1 MGQEKTAPSP
11 CPGVIKIEERPLF
24 DKLKLMY
31 SKRTTEGERVRYEYD
46 KDRFSDLDRIEAL
59 CALDSRVAEYR
70 TYVRT
75 RIGSYDTISMLD
87 TGNSFAD
94 VINADMKKA
103 LGIKNSDLRPYKG
116 RSSIGTA
123 KVAARMRIEGETK
136 EEYEIYLS
144 PSLPPIKTRL
154 VVLPELG
161 MPCNISGR
169 TMEQNGI
176 SIQVGR
182 HANYKGEEIPLITRR
197 DSGPVI
203 SRYSAHM
210 LPIYTACEVTL
221 QPLERVHVS
230 AIAVDRWGNNDVHCA
245 ILTPSSHFEDRYEV
259 SPWRSAM
266 IPLWKE
272 EGKGG
277 KAVSQY
283 KSKVGMINST
293 TRPIKIPSGT
303 YYGEAELV
311 TSISDPRR
319 DEFRVCF
326 INNNGRKRRRN
337 NKSAESS
344 AVSEP
349 ESGVHFIHPS
359 TENDS
364 SKAGNKPTQ
373 AKLLSA
379 RNTWLNGDKTRQG
392 ETVGIP
398 LKGSKTRQESAT
410 GIPLNGNK
418 GGHDTG
424 PSVSAQPRKVDGTH
438 SRGNKIRLDK
448 SRCYRNEEKRE
459 YIIPPSPD
467 KQGDPLAG
475 DPVELPVWMKG
486 ETSHQNYRQRYEYL
500 TDLFKVKSNKN
511 LENPDRRVSF
521 INLLLLH
528 WELFAWDGTY
538 GKTSLIKHY
547 IHTPPDCKPV
557 NDRYRPPN
565 PALRE
570 SLRKQLQKWL
580 RHKCIEPSDSEW
592 NSNLLAVVKSS
603 DIDSVR
609 WVVDYRRLNSVSTID
624 RFPIGDIQDNL
635 SRLGRSKYFSCL
647 DNSGAFHCIEIAPEH
662 RHKTSF
668 ATPFNC
674 WQFCRLPFGLSG
686 GPSSYARLVI
696 QVLRNIP
703 PEQAVAYVD
712 DILIHSSTFE
722 QHMSNLDTVF
732 KAYTKAGLKL
742 NPKKCHFMASK
753 IDYLG
758 HTVSEAGIEPQEAY
772 LKVVKD
778 WPIPMSRQDILVF
791 LGKIGYYRKFVR
803 EFAKKAKPLTDL
815 LKVAKEKS
823 KDKAVPVAP
832 MSKSQR
838 RKIME
843 EPIKLSQDC
852 IKAFNLLKDALLN
865 PPIHAHPR
873 FDNLKKQYYILDTD
887 WCQETNT
894 VSGVLS
900 QYQLM
905 KDGKHEEKV
914 IGYASKKLNKSQ
926 ANYSSPKGE
935 ICAILLMI
943 DHYKYHLMI
952 GRFLLRTDNIAAR
965 ALKDHTGPTGYLS
978 RWQARLSN
986 YDFTIVH
993 RAGTKHGNAD
1003 SLSRIKH
1010 TTNRPEEN
1018 ADVFDEKTDRQYL
1031 FAIDEDEAKVST
1043 REEVWTPSYLQELQE
1058 EDLDLSD
1065 LRRWV
1070 KEGQKPATQLR
1081 AEASSD
1087 LKTFINLFESLYID
1101 ERGVLMYKYC
1111 HTQPDGLGP
1120 RERHLVVLP
1129 EAPLRD
1135 AVRLIHEKRAHV
1147 GVKNTIDAS
1156 LRHVYGIRLRDAA
1169 EYVCQTCLVCQAK
1182 GGKPKAQNYSLV
1194 VPRQG
1199 IPFQSINIDFVGP
1212 LTPSRKHQNIYLLT
1226 VEDMLSKWVE
1236 AFPLK
1241 RATASEVIRILTT
1254 EIFPRFGY
1262 PEFLKC
1268 DRGAHFKNQ
1277 MMQELAE
1284 MTGMRLMFSPSYRPQ
1299 SNPVER
1305 AHGTIKKRL
1314 LALILDVSKGDPAS
1328 WESHLPTALFV
1339 YRTTRHSSTGQSPFE
1354 TLFGNSPS
1362 TEASLIFGPP
1372 PDQADYEDQK
1382 SYAIAHRT
1390 RMKQAFRWANDNI
1403 SATIARRRRYYYDN
1417 PKRLMEPG
1425 TRVWLMTPVIRT
1437 SPGQRKSLRS
1447 PWTGPWVIVRRVN
1460 EVVYEIQ
1467 PHHQWSRKGNEVVTV
1482 DRLKIYKSPDDEGEG
1497 ENETHPPGI
1506 HQQLSFP
1513 GDDFLETFKTNPRV
1527 AADDDEEDDYGAGN
1541 VQEPPN
1547 QDPAPDHDPA
1557 PDPAPSPPLSP
1568 NLGAGDNFP
1577 FDPPQQDQ
1585 IMQPQVEI
1593 QPNQM
1598 EPDPPP
1604 LVVQPQVEPVPLP
1617 QPVAGPAV
1625 LPAARTGA
1633 RAREPKPPHE
1643 WRSRQKGKWADSTPT
1658 RFLPRRDDANASFRG
1673 NQVYRPGRRQQSDRN
1688 DPDDDDDVAE
1698 IDQPSSQVTESP
1710 AQLEWDYSDLRT
1722 APDDAR
1728 PSTDEKM
1735 GPSDPSDRPGIHC
1748 APVTPARP
1756 ISGPQFDLS
1765 DQSVVL
1771 QQRQKTAEDN
1781 DCRSAGPA
1789 KVRKS
1794 ELVNRR
1800 HTHFSRAVTRPRVR
1814 PRVRTSR
1821 ELAAVTEEEKL
1832 DLSPSRCSAQ
1842 KAMQSVATAARSQ
1855 SSKPPP
1861 KIKAQRPARSA
1872 SAKPAASRPSKPQV
1886 VNDLPE
1892 IISDTTLAKLEFQS
1906 DSDYDKTEQRLRRT
1920 ITRNESR

>member
-1 MGQEKTAPSP
+1 MGQERIAPSL
-11 CPGVIKIEERPLF
+11 CPGVIKVEERPLF
-24 DKLKLMY
+24 DRLKQMY
-31 SKRTTEGERVRYEYD
+31 SKRTKEGERVRYEYD
-46 KDRFSDLDRIEAL
+46 TDRFSDLDRIEAL

-94 VINADMKKA
+94 VINADMKRA
-103 LGIKNSDLRPYKG
+103 LGIKKSDLRPYKG

-136 EEYEIYLS
+136 EEYEIFLS
-144 PSLPPIKTRL
+144 PSLPPIRTRL

-169 TMEQNGI
+169 TMERNGI
-176 SIQVGR
+176 SIHVGR
-182 HANYKGEEIPLITRR
+182 HANYRGEEIPLITRK

-210 LPIYTACEVTL
+210 LPIYTARDVTV
-221 QPLERVHVS
+221 QPFERVHVS
-230 AIAVDRWGNNDVHCA
+230 AIVVDKWENNNVRCAV
-245 ILTPSSHFEDRYEV
+245 LTPSSRFEDRFEI

-272 EGKGG
+272 EGGSKTC
-277 KAVSQY
+277 SQY

-293 TRPIKIPSGT
+293 AKPVKIPAGT

-319 DEFRVCF
+319 DDFRVCF

-337 NKSAESS
+337 SKVVAASAEGEQESG
-344 AVSEP
+344 VNFIHSEP
-349 ESGVHFIHPS
+349 ESNSGLQRI
-359 TENDS
+359 S
-364 SKAGNKPTQ
+364 SKSTR
-373 AKLLSA
+373 AKLSSVQNKL
-379 RNTWLNGDKTRQG
+379 
-392 ETVGIP
+392 
-398 LKGSKTRQESAT
+398 
-410 GIPLNGNK
+410 LNGNK
-418 GGHDTG
+418 TPQQDTSG
-424 PSVSAQPRKVDGTH
+424 IPPNGNKTGQESKLSAAVQSHKADGT
-438 SRGNKIRLDK
+438 SIRGNKVRLDEN
-448 SRCYRNEEKRE
+448 RCYRNEEKKGK

-475 DPVELPVWMKG
+475 DPVELPDWMKG
-486 ETSHQNYRQRYEYL
+486 ETSHSNYKQRYEYL
-500 TDLFKVKSNKN
+500 TDLFKVKANKN
-511 LENPDRRVSF
+511 LEDLDRRVSF
-521 INLLLLH
+521 IDLLLLH
-528 WELFAWDGTY
+528 WNLFAWDGTY

-547 IHTPPDCKPV
+547 IKTPPDCKPI

-580 RHKCIEPSDSEW
+580 QHKCIEPSDSEW

-609 WVVDYRRLNSVSTID
+609 WVVDYRRLNSASTID

-647 DNSGAFHCIEIAPEH
+647 DNSGAFHCIEIAPED

-696 QVLRNIP
+696 QVLKNIP

-712 DILIHSSTFE
+712 DILIHSGTFE
-722 QHMSNLDTVF
+722 QHMSNLDAVF

-772 LKVVKD
+772 LKIVKD
-778 WPIPMSRQDILVF
+778 WPIPLSRQDVLVF
-791 LGKIGYYRKFVR
+791 LGKIGYYRKFVKD
-803 EFAKKAKPLTDL
+803 FAKKAKPLTDL
-815 LKVAKEKS
+815 LKIAKDKS
-823 KDKAVPVAP
+823 KDKSIPTAP

-843 EPIKLSQDC
+843 EPVKLSQEC
-852 IKAFNLLKDALLN
+852 IKAFKLLKKALLN

-873 FDNLKKQYYILDTD
+873 FDNLKKQFYILDTD

-900 QYQLM
+900 QNQLM
-905 KDGKHEEKV
+905 KDGKYQEKV

-952 GRFLLRTDNIAAR
+952 GKFLLRTDNIAAR
-965 ALKDHTGPTGYLS
+965 ALKDNTGPTGYLS
-978 RWQARLSN
+978 RWQARLAN

-1010 TTNRPEEN
+1010 TTNHPEDN

-1043 REEVWTPSYLQELQE
+1043 RDEVWTPSYLQELQE
-1058 EDLDLSD
+1058 EDPDLSD
-1065 LRRWV
+1065 LRKWV
-1070 KEGQKPATQLR
+1070 KEGQKPSTQLR

-1101 ERGVLMYKYC
+1101 ERNVLMYKYC
-1111 HTQPDGLGP
+1111 YTLPDGLGP

-1135 AVRLIHEKRAHV
+1135 AIRIIHEKRAHV
-1147 GVKNTIDAS
+1147 GVRNTIDAS
-1156 LRHVYGIRLRDAA
+1156 LKHVYGIRLRDAA
-1169 EYVCQTCLVCQAK
+1169 EYVCRTCLVCQAK
-1182 GGKPKAQNYSLV
+1182 GGKPKAQDYSLV

-1241 RATASEVIRILTT
+1241 RATAAEVIRILTT

-1284 MTGMRLMFSPSYRPQ
+1284 MTGIRLMFSPSYRPQ

-1339 YRTTRHSSTGQSPFE
+1339 YRTTRHSTTGASPFE
-1354 TLFGNSPS
+1354 TLFGNPPS

-1372 PDQADYEDQK
+1372 PDRADYEDQR

-1390 RMKQAFRWANDNI
+1390 RMKQAFRWANENI

-1447 PWTGPWVIVRRVN
+1447 PWTGPWTIVKRVN

-1467 PHHQWSRKGNEVVTV
+1467 PHHNWSRKGNEVVTV
-1482 DRLKIYKSPDDEGEG
+1482 DRLKIYESPDDEGEG

-1513 GDDFLETFKTNPRV
+1513 GDDFLETFKTNPQSPDDDDGEV
-1527 AADDDEEDDYGAGN
+1527 EYGADDNNG
-1541 VQEPPN
+1541 QPN
-1547 QDPAPDHDPA
+1547 LDPAPDPEPA
-1557 PDPAPSPPLSP
+1557 PDPAPTPPPSPG
-1568 NLGAGDNFP
+1568 LGAGDNFP
-1577 FDPPQQDQ
+1577 FDPLQENPM
-1585 IMQPQVEI
+1585 IQPQ
-1593 QPNQM
+1593 N
-1598 EPDPPP
+1598 DPPP
-1604 LVVQPQVEPVPLP
+1604 VDVQPPHLAAPPPVVVHQPIEPPLP
-1617 QPVAGPAV
+1617 LQPVAGPAAP
-1625 LPAARTGA
+1625 PAARTGA
-1633 RAREPKPPHE
+1633 RVKVPRPPSE

-1658 RFLPRRDDANASFRG
+1658 RVLPRRDAAHASFRG
-1673 NQVYRPGRRQQSDRN
+1673 GQVYKPERRQQNRHHDS
-1688 DPDDDDDVAE
+1688 DDDDVAE
-1698 IDQPSSQVTESP
+1698 IDQTLPQVADSP

-1722 APDDAR
+1722 APDDAG
-1728 PSTDEKM
+1728 PPTDEKM
-1735 GPSDPSDRPGIHC
+1735 GPSGPSAPSGMHC
-1748 APVTPARP
+1748 APVKSAVKP
-1756 ISGPQFDLS
+1756 ITRPQFDLS
-1765 DQSVVL
+1765 DQSTVL
-1771 QQRQKTAEDN
+1771 RQRQKTAENN
-1781 DCRSAGPA
+1781 DCRSTGPA
-1789 KVRKS
+1789 NVRKS
-1794 ELVNRR
+1794 ELRKRKQTHCSRDINRPHVR
-1800 HTHFSRAVTRPRVR
+1800 THA
-1814 PRVRTSR
+1814 RTSR
-1821 ELAAVTEEEKL
+1821 ELAAVTEEGKL
-1832 DLSPSRCSAQ
+1832 ELLPSRCSPSA
-1842 KAMQSVATAARSQ
+1842 ATQSVTARSR
-1855 SSKPPP
+1855 SSQPPP
-1861 KIKAQRPARSA
+1861 KTKAQRPRRSA
-1872 SAKPAASRPSKPQV
+1872 SAKPAASRPAK
-1886 VNDLPE
+1886 PE
-1892 IISDTTLAKLEFQS
+1892 IIDENTLAKLAFKS
-1906 DSDYDKTEQRLRRT
+1906 DFDFEKTTQRLRRT
-1920 ITRNESR
+1920 IAKNESR

>member
-1 MGQEKTAPSP
+1 MGQENNAPSL
-11 CPGVIKIEERPLF
+11 CPGVIKAEERPLF

-75 RIGSYDTISMLD
+75 RIGSYDAISMLD

-103 LGIKNSDLRPYKG
+103 LGIKNSDLRPYRG

-136 EEYEIYLS
+136 EKYEIYLS
-144 PSLPPIKTRL
+144 PSLPPIRTRL

-176 SIQVGR
+176 SILVGR
-182 HANYKGEEIPLITRR
+182 HANYKGEEIPLITRK

-210 LPIYTACEVTL
+210 LPIYTACDVTV
-221 QPLERVHVS
+221 QPFERVHVS
-230 AIAVDRWGNNDVHCA
+230 AIVVDRWGNNDVHCA
-245 ILTPSSHFEDRYEV
+245 VLTPSSHFEERYEV

-277 KAVSQY
+277 KTRSQY
-283 KSKVGMINST
+283 KSKIGMINST

-303 YYGEAELV
+303 FYGEAELV
-311 TSISDPRR
+311 TSLSDPRR

-337 NKSAESS
+337 NNSVTSS
-344 AVSEP
+344 AASEP
-349 ESGVHFIHPS
+349 ESGVNFIHPAPESRERSLS
-359 TENDS
+359 TRS
-364 SKAGNKPTQ
+364 
-373 AKLLSA
+373 
-379 RNTWLNGDKTRQG
+379 
-392 ETVGIP
+392 
-398 LKGSKTRQESAT
+398 T
-410 GIPLNGNK
+410 GLNGNK
-418 GGHDTG
+418 TRQSDTVG
-424 PSVSAQPRKVDGTH
+424 ITPNGDKSGRETRLPASVQPRKADGTRN
-438 SRGNKIRLDK
+438 RGNKIQLDK
-448 SRCYRNEEKRE
+448 GGQFQKEKKE

-475 DPVELPVWMKG
+475 DPVEIPEWMKG
-486 ETSHQNYRQRYEYL
+486 ETSHRNYEQRYEYL
-500 TDLFKVKSNKN
+500 IDLFKVKSNKN
-511 LENPDRRVSF
+511 LEDSDRRISF

-538 GKTSLIKHY
+538 GKTGLIKHY
-547 IHTPPDCKPV
+547 INTPPGCKPI

-609 WVVDYRRLNSVSTID
+609 WVVDYRRLNSASTID

-722 QHMSNLDTVF
+722 QHMSNLDVVF

-778 WPIPMSRQDILVF
+778 WPIPLSRQDILVF

-815 LKVAKEKS
+815 LKVAKEKPNG
-823 KDKAVPVAP
+823 KAENHIPVTP

-852 IKAFNLLKDALLN
+852 IKAFNLLKNALLN
-865 PPIHAHPR
+865 PPIHSHPR
-873 FDNLKKQYYILDTD
+873 FDDLKKQYYILDTD

-900 QYQLM
+900 QNQLM
-905 KDGKHEEKV
+905 KDGTYQEKV

-943 DHYKYHLMI
+943 DHFKYHLMI

-978 RWQARLSN
+978 RWQARLAN

-1010 TTNRPEEN
+1010 TTNHPEEN

-1031 FAIDEDEAKVST
+1031 FAIDEDEAKVSS

-1058 EDLDLSD
+1058 EDPDLSD
-1065 LRRWV
+1065 LRKWV
-1070 KEGQKPATQLR
+1070 KEGRKPATQLR

-1111 HTQPDGLGP
+1111 HTLPDGLGP

-1199 IPFQSINIDFVGP
+1199 VPFQSINIDFVGP

-1241 RATASEVIRILTT
+1241 RATAAEVIRILTT

-1328 WESHLPTALFV
+1328 WEAHLPTALFV
-1339 YRTTRHSSTGQSPFE
+1339 YRTTRHSATGQSPFE

-1372 PDQADYEDQK
+1372 PDQADYEDQR
-1382 SYAIAHRT
+1382 SYAIAHQA

-1447 PWTGPWVIVRRVN
+1447 PWTGPWMIVRRVN

-1482 DRLKIYKSPDDEGEG
+1482 DRLKIYKSPDGEGEG

-1513 GDDFLETFKTNPRV
+1513 GDDFLETFKTNPRT
-1527 AADDDEEDDYGAGN
+1527 AADDDEEDDDGAGN
-1541 VQEPPN
+1541 VREPPDPN
-1547 QDPAPDHDPA
+1547 PAPEQDPA
-1557 PDPAPSPPLSP
+1557 PDPAPLPPPSPHQEE
-1568 NLGAGDNFP
+1568 GGNFP

-1585 IMQPQVEI
+1585 MLQPQNEPLPVEI
-1593 QPNQM
+1593 QPEQL

-1604 LVVQPQVEPVPLP
+1604 LVVQQQAEPVPP
-1617 QPVAGPAV
+1617 AQPVAGPAV

-1633 RAREPKPPHE
+1633 RAKEPRPPHE

-1658 RFLPRRDDANASFRG
+1658 RFLPRRDAAHASFRG
-1673 NQVYRPGRRQQSDRN
+1673 NQVYRPGRRRQSDRIN
-1688 DPDDDDDVAE
+1688 PDDDDDGDIAE
-1698 IDQPSSQVTESP
+1698 VDQPSFQVTESP

-1722 APDDAR
+1722 TPDDAR

-1735 GPSDPSDRPGIHC
+1735 GPSDPSDRPSMHC
-1748 APVTPARP
+1748 APVKPVGP
-1756 ISGPQFDLS
+1756 ISGPQLDLS

-1771 QQRQKTAEDN
+1771 QQRQKTAEHD

-1800 HTHFSRAVTRPRVR
+1800 HTHLSRAVTRPRVR
-1814 PRVRTSR
+1814 PHARTTR
-1821 ELAAVTEEEKL
+1821 ELAAVTEEGKL
-1832 DLSPSRCSAQ
+1832 DLPPSRCSAP
-1842 KAMQSVATAARSQ
+1842 AATQSVYVAPAARSQ

-1861 KIKAQRPARSA
+1861 KLKPQRPKRSA
-1872 SAKPAASRPSKPQV
+1872 SSRPAATSSRPAASRPSKHQIV
-1886 VNDLPE
+1886 DDK
-1892 IISDTTLAKLEFQS
+1892 SDILNEQTLAKLEIQ
-1906 DSDYDKTEQRLRRT
+1906 SDYDFEKTEQRLRRT
-1920 ITRNESR
+1920 ILKNESR

>member
-1 MGQEKTAPSP
+1 MGQENTAPSL
-11 CPGVIKIEERPLF
+11 CPGVIKVEERPLF

-75 RIGSYDTISMLD
+75 RIGSCDTISMLD

-103 LGIKNSDLRPYKG
+103 LGIKSSDLRPYRG

-144 PSLPPIKTRL
+144 PSLPPIRTRL

-169 TMEQNGI
+169 TMEKNGI
-176 SIQVGR
+176 SILVGR
-182 HANYKGEEIPLITRR
+182 HANYKGEEIPLITRK

-210 LPIYTACEVTL
+210 LPIYTACDVIV
-221 QPLERVHVS
+221 QPFERVHVS
-230 AIAVDRWGNNDVHCA
+230 AIVVDRWRNNDVHCA
-245 ILTPSSHFEDRYEV
+245 VLTPSSHFEERYEV

-277 KAVSQY
+277 KTLSQY
-283 KSKVGMINST
+283 KSKIGMINST

-311 TSISDPRR
+311 TSLSDPRR

-337 NKSAESS
+337 HNSGASS

-349 ESGVHFIHPS
+349 ESGVNFIHPGPES
-359 TENDS
+359 NKRNSS
-364 SKAGNKPTQ
+364 SKIVRE
-373 AKLLSA
+373 KLLSA
-379 RNTWLNGDKTRQG
+379 H
-392 ETVGIP
+392 
-398 LKGSKTRQESAT
+398 ST
-410 GIPLNGNK
+410 GLNGNK
-418 GGHDTG
+418 TRQSDTVG
-424 PSVSAQPRKVDGTH
+424 ITLDGNKSGCETGLPVSAQPRKAD
-438 SRGNKIRLDK
+438 SIRDRGNKIRLDK
-448 SRCYRNEEKRE
+448 GSRFQKEKKE

-475 DPVELPVWMKG
+475 DPVEIPEWMKG
-486 ETSHQNYRQRYEYL
+486 ETSHRNFEQRYEYL
-500 TDLFKVKSNKN
+500 IDLFKVKSNKN
-511 LENPDRRVSF
+511 LENSDRRISF

-538 GKTSLIKHY
+538 GKTGLIKHY
-547 IHTPPDCKPV
+547 INTPPGCKPV

-609 WVVDYRRLNSVSTID
+609 WVVDYRRLNSASTID

-635 SRLGRSKYFSCL
+635 SRLGKSKYFSCL

-722 QHMSNLDTVF
+722 QHMSNLNLVF

-778 WPIPMSRQDILVF
+778 WPMPLSRQDILVF
-791 LGKIGYYRKFVR
+791 LGKIGYYRKFVK

-823 KDKAVPVAP
+823 KDKAAYHIPVTP

-843 EPIKLSQDC
+843 EPIKLSQEC

-865 PPIHAHPR
+865 PPIHSHPR
-873 FDNLKKQYYILDTD
+873 FDDLKKQHYILDTD

-900 QYQLM
+900 QNQLM
-905 KDGKHEEKV
+905 KDGTYQEKV

-978 RWQARLSN
+978 RWQARLAN

-1031 FAIDEDEAKVST
+1031 FAIDEDEAKVSS

-1058 EDLDLSD
+1058 EDPDLSD

-1070 KEGQKPATQLR
+1070 KEGQKPSTQLR

-1111 HTQPDGLGP
+1111 HTLPDGLGP

-1147 GVKNTIDAS
+1147 GVRNTIDAS

-1241 RATASEVIRILTT
+1241 RATAAEVIRILTT

-1314 LALILDVSKGDPAS
+1314 LALILDVSEGDPAS

-1339 YRTTRHSSTGQSPFE
+1339 YRTTRHSTTGQSPFE

-1372 PDQADYEDQK
+1372 PDQADYEDQR

-1425 TRVWLMTPVIRT
+1425 TKVWLMTPVIRT

-1513 GDDFLETFKTNPRV
+1513 GDEFLETFKTNPRMT
-1527 AADDDEEDDYGAGN
+1527 ADDDEEDDYDAGN
-1541 VQEPPN
+1541 VREPP
-1547 QDPAPDHDPA
+1547 DPDPVPDQNPA
-1557 PDPAPSPPLSP
+1557 PDPAPPPPLSP
-1568 NLGAGDNFP
+1568 RQGEGDHFP
-1577 FDPPQQDQ
+1577 FDPPQHDQ
-1585 IMQPQVEI
+1585 MLQPQNEPFPVEI

-1604 LVVQPQVEPVPLP
+1604 LVVQQQAEPVPLP

-1633 RAREPKPPHE
+1633 RAKEPKPPHE

-1658 RFLPRRDDANASFRG
+1658 RFLPRRDAAHASYRG
-1673 NQVYRPGRRQQSDRN
+1673 NQVYRPGRRRPSDRINPN
-1688 DPDDDDDVAE
+1688 DDDDDDVAE

-1722 APDDAR
+1722 TPDDAR

-1735 GPSDPSDRPGIHC
+1735 GPSDPSDRPSMHC
-1748 APVTPARP
+1748 APVRPAGP
-1756 ISGPQFDLS
+1756 ISGPQLDLS

-1771 QQRQKTAEDN
+1771 QHRQKTAEHD

-1800 HTHFSRAVTRPRVR
+1800 HTHLSRTVTRPRVR
-1814 PRVRTSR
+1814 PNARTTR
-1821 ELAAVTEEEKL
+1821 ELAAVTEEGKL
-1832 DLSPSRCSAQ
+1832 NLPPSRCS
-1842 KAMQSVATAARSQ
+1842 VAAAARTQ
-1855 SSKPPP
+1855 SSKPLP
-1861 KIKAQRPARSA
+1861 KLKPQRLKRSA
-1872 SAKPAASRPSKPQV
+1872 SAKPAASRPSKHQI
-1886 VNDLPE
+1886 VNDQSD
-1892 IISDTTLAKLEFQS
+1892 IINEQTLAKLEIQ
-1906 DSDYDKTEQRLRRT
+1906 SDYDFEKTERRLRRT
-1920 ITRNESR
+1920 ILKNESR